1 MSVDS
6 AHELVLPAEPMTVGH
21 ARRAVRDA
29 LDAVGADHLRDVA
42 ELVVS
47 ELVTNAVVH
56 AGTRVSLQIT
66 VESTAIRVEIAD
78 GSTHLPIRRTW
89 TDTAGTGR
97 GLRIVDEHADRWD
110 AYLTEGGKV
119 VWFEIGELSTPLL
132 HLPPAPV
139 PALEPG
145 VIDVTLLDMPL
156 LMHWAWQEHAATLLR
171 EHLLYA
177 LERDPRALDDHAS
190 ASTALSILNE
200 HLPRPQLPT
209 DPDELMASSVE
220 PAVTAERISLY
231 VPADSLQHFAVLDDL
246 LARAVAAAEN
256 GELLS
261 PPTQPEMTEMRKW
274 LCGEVAGQ
282 AQAADPKP
290 WRAKIDVRA
299 GLDPDT
305 AEARVYREL
314 SESGEAMIVTDD
326 TSVIVA
332 VTTSVVAFLGYDR
345 ESDLLGQRILA
356 VVPERFH
363 QAHIAGTTLH
373 VTNGRDTLL
382 NLWIT
387 VPVVRAD
394 GTEVPVAL
402 HVASRRLEEDFPVF
416 IAHMRLPETL
426 AESS

>member
-1 MSVDS
+1 
-6 AHELVLPAEPMTVGH
+6 MTAGH
-21 ARRAVRDA
+21 ARRAVREA
-29 LDAVGADHLRDVA
+29 LEASGASHLRDVA

-56 AGTRVSLQIT
+56 AGTRVSLRIT
-66 VESTAIRVEIAD
+66 AEPTAIRVEVAD
-78 GSTHLPIRRTW
+78 GSAHLPIRRTW

-97 GLRIVDEHADRWD
+97 GLRIVQEHADRWD
-110 AYLTEGGKV
+110 AYLCHDGKV
-119 VWFEIGELSTPLL
+119 VWFEIGELATPLVRSSR
-132 HLPPAPV
+132 APV
-139 PALEPG
+139 LTAEPD
-145 VIDVTLLDMPL
+145 VVDVTLLDMPL

-177 LERDPRALDDHAS
+177 LERDPHALDDHAA

-209 DPDELMASSVE
+209 EPDELIVSSVE
-220 PAVTAERISLY
+220 PAVTAKRVSLY
-231 VPADSLQHFAVLDDL
+231 VPAESLRDFAVLDDL

-261 PPTQPEMTEMRKW
+261 PPTQPEMSEMREW

-282 AQAADPKP
+282 AQAAEPKP
-290 WRAKIDVRA
+290 WRARTDVRA
-299 GLDPDT
+299 ALDPDT
-305 AEARVYREL
+305 VEARVYRTL
-314 SESGEAMIVTDD
+314 SESAEAMIVTDD

-332 VTTSVVAFLGYDR
+332 VTTSVVTFLGYGS
-345 ESDLLGQRILA
+345 EADLLGQRVLA

-373 VTNGRDTLL
+373 VTNGRDALL

-394 GTEVPVAL
+394 GTEVPVDL
-402 HVASRRLEEDFPVF
+402 HVSSRRLEEDFLVF